1 MGIEKDF
8 QARLKLVNY
17 AREYGIEKA
26 AEWSGRP
33 EGYVRRLL
41 DFYEEHG
48 EDGLRYL
55 AERAQD
61 ARHGQGPKERW
72 SQSLPEFYAE
82 LARDVLRALKG
93 GPSRIYG
100 GVWRALAG
108 FVRHSMRE
116 QRMPARYVIPSVL
129 LHVVLLFLLAY
140 ASTVEIKLPEEPEEE
155 FTYVGLT
162 EEPEKPLKVYE
173 SEEAETGG
181 GPSAGEDNGAPGRK
195 GVETSGPEKGQ
206 TSATG
211 PRETAEPADTGSRGA
226 LGEKARAS
234 LDAAQGRETAEGGLK
249 SGAEKKLDVT
259 ARAAGMDMPEAG
271 FTPGEL
277 KITGGGAAGKTRAGA
292 AARSLTDKGSPDA
305 RAAGPGPG
313 QAEAR
318 GGGELAGAGRKS
330 AGSLGGGV
338 SGREP
343 APDLKDGKRIEIDSA
358 PGRGKN
364 ARMPDAV
371 MSRAPGRLDMAAS
384 GGNVPGGSKAAG
396 GGAPKSVE
404 RAGGAASAA
413 GGIDRVA
420 GASGQGRQGPAGGS
434 KSTGRLGGVA
444 PGGDAVPEFGARS
457 GKEAGLEGQRLAKR
471 FAADDGVPGARKLDI
486 SAGSGTGKQGGGR
499 PSHGISGPS
508 GIGER
513 GAAGPSAGNAFLPEP
528 SSGGGQAGT
537 GGYSP
542 ARGSGK
548 QAGQGTLE
556 GGTSSRGG
564 GAPGPGSGEK
574 SVQISRA
581 GGGSGKAGVPD
592 ASPGRL
598 GGLGDMIRDFVTGGK
613 SSGQGK
619 QPGGTG
625 GGVRL
630 GSGKKSG
637 GGPAGTSAIRGGED
651 QDKDLLAG
659 DRKRTAY
666 GTLGV
671 PGGSGKERYAT
682 AEKTRPGAVAPEKQS
697 GVGTGAGRGGK
708 GFGPGVRITSPGPG
722 TTGQLT
728 QVVRGSVSDPRAK
741 KATLTVNDDSR
752 VVSVA
757 GGKFEATV
765 ALKDG
770 RNVITVMA
778 FDQDGNVGKDS
789 VTLSYKEPPG
799 DFDVTISEPRNGQL
813 FDVSKSNTVKVK
825 GVVGNARITRARMV
839 LNGNAKD
846 IVVKGGRFTQEVALT
861 QEQNTVMVE
870 AVGANG
876 AASASRVVRFGT
888 MNISPKDV
896 MIVLTWDRPNADL
909 DLHVYDPL
917 GGHTSYKSPNVYE
930 SNDAISGGQL
940 EQDAKGN
947 FGPEVF
953 TQEHA
958 AKGVYSIR
966 SNYYYSGGDGDAN
979 ATVTV
984 ILYGDNPAR
993 RIVRVFGPHLQVDSR
1008 TGEETWDVARF
1019 KMPEGIFLED

>member
-17 AREYGIEKA
+17 AREYGIQKA

-33 EGYVRRLL
+33 EEYVRRLL

-55 AERAQD
+55 AERAQSV
-61 ARHGQGPKERW
+61 RQGLEPMERW

-82 LARDVLRALKG
+82 LARDVLTALKG

-100 GVWRALAG
+100 GVWRAIVDFA
-108 FVRHSMRE
+108 RHSMRE
-116 QRMPARYVIPSVL
+116 QKMPARYVMPSVL
-129 LHVVLLFLLAY
+129 LHVALLLLLAY
-140 ASTVEIKLPEEPEEE
+140 ASTVEIQLPEEPEAEY
-155 FTYVGLT
+155 TYVGLT
-162 EEPEKPLKVYE
+162 EEPEKPLNVYE
-173 SEEAETGG
+173 SKEAETGG
-181 GPSAGEDNGAPGRK
+181 GPSAGEGGGAPGRK

-211 PRETAEPADTGSRGA
+211 PQEMAESSETASRGA
-226 LGEKARAS
+226 LGEKARAT
-234 LDAAQGRETAEGGLK
+234 LDAAQGRETAETGIK
-249 SGAEKKLDVT
+249 SGAEKKLDVS
-259 ARAAGMDMPEAG
+259 ARVAGMERPEAG

-277 KITGGGAAGKTRAGA
+277 KISGAGTAGKTRAGA
-292 AARSLTDKGSPDA
+292 AARSLSEKGSPDA

-313 QAEAR
+313 QTEAR

-338 SGREP
+338 SGGEH
-343 APDLKDGKRIEIDSA
+343 APEFKDGKRLAIDSA
-358 PGRGKN
+358 QGRGSKTQ
-364 ARMPDAV
+364 MPDAV

-384 GGNVPGGSKAAG
+384 GGGVSGGSKAAG

-413 GGIDRVA
+413 GGIDRA
-420 GASGQGRQGPAGGS
+420 LGASGQGGQGPTGGS
-434 KSTGRLGGVA
+434 KSSGRLGGAA
-444 PGGDAVPEFGARS
+444 PGGEAVPEFGSRS
-457 GKEAGLEGQRLAKR
+457 GKEAGLEGQRLSR
-471 FAADDGVPGARKLDI
+471 QFATDDAMPGARKLDI
-486 SAGSGTGKQGGGR
+486 SAGSGSGRQGGGR
-499 PSHGISGPS
+499 PSQGTTGPS
-508 GIGER
+508 GFGER
-513 GAAGPSAGNAFLPEP
+513 GAAGPSAGNAFLAEP
-528 SSGGGQAGT
+528 SSGGGQSGT

-542 ARGSGK
+542 AHGSGK
-548 QAGQGTLE
+548 QAGQGTLS
-556 GGTSSRGG
+556 GGSGRGG
-564 GAPGPGSGEK
+564 GTPGPGGGEK

-581 GGGSGKAGVPD
+581 GGGPGKAGVPD
-592 ASPGRL
+592 AAPGRL
-598 GGLGDMIRDFVTGGK
+598 GGLGDMLRDFVTGGK

-619 QPGGTG
+619 QGGGAG

-630 GSGKKSG
+630 GSGEKSG
-637 GGPAGTSAIRGGED
+637 GGPAGTSAIKGGGD
-651 QDKDLLAG
+651 QDKDQLAG

-697 GVGTGAGRGGK
+697 GVGTAARQGGK

-757 GGKFEATV
+757 NGKFEATV

-770 RNVITVMA
+770 KNVITVMA

-813 FDVSKSNTVKVK
+813 FDVSRSNTVKVK
-825 GVVGNARITRARMV
+825 GVVGNTRITRARMV

-861 QEQNTVMVE
+861 QEQNTVVVE

-896 MIVLTWDRPNADL
+896 MIVLTWDKPNADL

-953 TQEHA
+953 TQERA
-958 AKGVYSIR
+958 AKGIYSIR